1 MEDDIE
7 HPLDAFQDVWK
18 SARRRAAA
26 GSLPDAV
33 TSLATL
39 LAFLE
44 VNVPS
49 EDSPN
54 PPGLPR
60 WLVDDLIEILG
71 PSIKDGS
78 SLDRAFHL
86 ERKRGRSLIE
96 NEQRDMGIDAMS
108 GSFES
113 LESFADAAE
122 RLGFPPPK
130 PGEPW
135 TADALAKAMK
145 AHARRIK
152 SGLLFLGPGDSV

>member
-1 MEDDIE
+1 MEGDIE
-7 HPLDAFQDVWK
+7 HPLDAFQGIWK
-18 SARRRAAA
+18 SARRRASA
-26 GSLPDAV
+26 GSVADAV
-33 TSLATL
+33 VSLATL

-60 WLVDDLIEILG
+60 WLIDDLNEILG
-71 PSIKDGS
+71 PAIKDGS

-86 ERKRGRSLIE
+86 KRRRGRSLME
-96 NEQRDMGIDAMS
+96 NALRDMEIDALS

-113 LESFADAAE
+113 LEAFANAAE
-122 RLGFPPPK
+122 RWGIPPPK

-135 TADALAKAMK
+135 TPDALAKAMK
-145 AHARRIK
+145 AHQRRIK
-152 SGLLFLGPGDSV
+152 LGL

>member
-1 MEDDIE
+1 
-7 HPLDAFQDVWK
+7 V
-18 SARRRAAA
+18 
-26 GSLPDAV
+26 
-33 TSLATL
+33 SLATL

-60 WLVDDLIEILG
+60 WLIDDLNEILG
-71 PSIKDGS
+71 PAIKDGS

-86 ERKRGRSLIE
+86 KRKRGRSLME
-96 NEQRDMGIDAMS
+96 NALRDMEIDALS

-113 LESFADAAE
+113 LEAFANAAE
-122 RLGFPPPK
+122 RWGIPPPK

-135 TADALAKAMK
+135 TPDALAKAMK
-145 AHARRIK
+145 AHQRRIK
-152 SGLLFLGPGDSV
+152 LGL